1 MAELFQAIQAGGN
14 VALMAIAVA
23 IYKLDRRMLA
33 VEITLKSHME
43 RDHAEAR

>member
-23 IYKLDRRMLA
+23 IYRLDRRVFAL
-33 VEITLKSHME
+33 ELSLKHIE
-43 RDHAEAR
+43 NEKD